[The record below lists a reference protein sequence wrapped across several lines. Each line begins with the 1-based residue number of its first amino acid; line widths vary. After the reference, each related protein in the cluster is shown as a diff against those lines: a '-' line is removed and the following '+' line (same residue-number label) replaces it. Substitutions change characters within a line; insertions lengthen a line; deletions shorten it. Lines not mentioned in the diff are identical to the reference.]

1 MDASSRQKLDDFR
14 RALSA
19 AINGSSEASR
29 MLDELRQE
37 GFSLYLLL
45 DGSGDGVAD
54 GVAGHGGG
62 QAGSIP
68 RERALTPT
76 SGGLPVRAGR
86 GWDLAPERGS
96 DRGPDRNLGPDPE
109 RPEREPAFLLT
120 TGDVALLKAMG
131 IDPTRKTRRRRNPR

>member
-19 AINGSSEASR
+19 AINESSEASR
-29 MLDELRQE
+29 KLDELRQE

-45 DGSGDGVAD
+45 DGTGEGDGS
-54 GVAGHGGG
+54 GE
-62 QAGSIP
+62 AGSIP

-86 GWDLAPERGS
+86 GWNLAPERGS

-109 RPEREPAFLLT
+109 RPGKEPAFLLS

-131 IDPTRKTRRRRNPR
+131 IDPTRKTRRRRSDPR

>member
-1 MDASSRQKLDDFR
+1 MDASTRQKLEDFR
-14 RALSA
+14 RALGE
-19 AINGSSEASR
+19 AINGSTEASR
-29 MLDELRQE
+29 KLDELRRE

-45 DGSGDGVAD
+45 DGSGDGDEGA
-54 GVAGHGGG
+54 
-62 QAGSIP
+62 SIP
-68 RERALTPT
+68 RERALTPS

-109 RPEREPAFLLT
+109 RPEREPEFLLS

-131 IDPTRKTRRRRNPR
+131 IDPTRKTRRRRRDPR